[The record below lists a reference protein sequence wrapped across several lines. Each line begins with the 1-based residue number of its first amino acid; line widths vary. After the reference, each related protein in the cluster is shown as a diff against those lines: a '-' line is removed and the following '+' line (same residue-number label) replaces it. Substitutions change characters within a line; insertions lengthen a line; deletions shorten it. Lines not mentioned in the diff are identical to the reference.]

1 MQFLAALTIMVMIQT
16 ISTAIPQASMSG
28 TLYIVATPIGNL
40 EDITH
45 RAVRILEEVDLIAA
59 EDTRHTRKLLS
70 RFSIGTPLISYYR
83 EKEVRRSHELID
95 QLVDGKNIALV
106 SDAGTPGI
114 SDPGSILVK
123 RARMA
128 GITIV
133 PIPGPSALIAALCC
147 AGLEPGSFLFTGFA
161 PAKSSQRKKLLQ
173 TLSTS
178 LYPVVFYES
187 PHRIGSF
194 IRDAHGVLGNRTVL
208 WAREISKKYEDI
220 EETTLELLHER
231 IDEEK
236 IRGELVL
243 IIHPGEQQR
252 PPEQSLEEILIWYR
266 DNETLSMKDVCQ
278 KVAADMGIGRSE
290 IYRQALDIW
299 NKT

>member
-1 MQFLAALTIMVMIQT
+1 MF
-16 ISTAIPQASMSG
+16 G

-40 EDITH
+40 EDMTL
-45 RAVRILEEVDLIAA
+45 RAIRILKEVDLIAA
-59 EDTRHTRKLLS
+59 EDTRHSRKLLNH
-70 RFSIGTPLISYYR
+70 FSIDTPMISYYR
-83 EKEVRRSHELID
+83 EKEVHRSNELID
-95 QLVDGKNIALV
+95 QLLGGRDIALV

-114 SDPGSILVK
+114 SDPGSVLVR
-123 RARMA
+123 RARLED
-128 GITIV
+128 ISIV
-133 PIPGPSALIAALCC
+133 PVPGPSALSAALSC
-147 AGLEPGSFLFTGFA
+147 AGLEPGSFIFLGFA

-173 TLSTS
+173 SLSTS
-178 LYPVVFYES
+178 LYPIVFYES

-194 IRDAHGVLGNRTVL
+194 VRDAHAVLGDRTVL

-220 EETTLELLHER
+220 EETSLAILHDS
-231 IDEEK
+231 ISGKK

-243 IIHPGEQQR
+243 IVHPGAQQR
-252 PPEQSLEEILIWYR
+252 PSELSLEEILVWYR
-266 DNETLSMKDVCQ
+266 DNETLSMKDACK